1 MWAGCGNFPTANA
14 RGRRAFK
21 RVCAR
26 TDEGTGEVDLDR
38 DDYERIE
45 THKRQGHG
53 EVLDRLFKRPL
64 DKSFKKFVG

>member
-1 MWAGCGNFPTANA
+1 MAEL
-14 RGRRAFK
+14 
-21 RVCAR
+21 CAR